1 MLQDYLKKRADTTAQ
16 GDVREKHYCW
26 HLSGFIELF
35 EESISRKKSIFKVIS
50 PLTHNI
56 EVHKKMYYR
65 NYSDS
70 SK

>member
-1 MLQDYLKKRADTTAQ
+1 MLQDYLKKIADTTAQ
-16 GDVREKHYCW
+16 GDAR
-26 HLSGFIELF
+26 
-35 EESISRKKSIFKVIS
+35 EESYYGNLASLIEAFADRISRKKSIFKVIS